1 VHDFSFA
8 AEQRAAA
15 LCFSAHLG
23 WSPHR
28 RDHPTWSM
36 VTQTNLGLSIMYKY
50 RCNPSL
56 HLRITFFFI
65 LSFSLSVTLCNL
77 FPLSVLWCNNRELSL
92 LALSSL
98 SRVASTQELESSS
111 LSVTLGFQQFF
122 ISFGG
127 VSSSGKFSHLSLPL
141 GFLQERRRTLLPS
154 SFHIYIYIYA
164 SLSLSLSLYLHLSAS
179 HSLGS
184 PAVES
189 EWIKRKIEKERNRKE
204 RKE

>member
-1 VHDFSFA
+1 
-8 AEQRAAA
+8 
-15 LCFSAHLG
+15 
-23 WSPHR
+23 
-28 RDHPTWSM
+28 M

-154 SFHIYIYIYA
+154 SFHIYIYICISLTV
-164 SLSLSLSLYLHLSAS
+164 SLSLSSPLCFSLSRLTCS
-179 HSLGS
+179 G
-184 PAVES
+184 VRVNKKKNR
-189 EWIKRKIEKERNRKE
+189 KRKKQE
-204 RKE
+204 RKKRVDEEKKR